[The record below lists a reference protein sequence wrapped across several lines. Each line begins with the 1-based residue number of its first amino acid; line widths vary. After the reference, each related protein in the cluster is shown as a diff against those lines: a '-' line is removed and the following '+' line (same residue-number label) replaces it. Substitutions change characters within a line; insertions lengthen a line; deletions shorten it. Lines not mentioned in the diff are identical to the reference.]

1 MDVYRHR
8 VRFSADVTYDCGHVS
23 TPHQQILHVITR
35 LYEEKS
41 YLVVRLDA
49 IHARIKSSA
58 SLIER
63 VRLKIEWI
71 EERDK
76 VVERLTQM
84 VSSLTFINDGGGEII
99 DVEPT
104 EIERLNTQLYAITSA
119 NLIGGY
125 IRETSFSENGHSE
138 WFTSMD
144 SIPVGLVVVVE

>member
-84 VSSLTFINDGGGEII
+84 VSSLTFINGSETIGVD
-99 DVEPT
+99 PM
-104 EIERLNTQLYAITSA
+104 EIERLNAQLYAITSA